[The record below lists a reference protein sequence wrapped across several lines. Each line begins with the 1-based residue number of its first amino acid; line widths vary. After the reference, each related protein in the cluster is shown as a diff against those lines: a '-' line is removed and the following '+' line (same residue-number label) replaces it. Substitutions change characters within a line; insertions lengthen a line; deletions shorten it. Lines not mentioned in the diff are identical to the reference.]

1 MAFDQYNNEELLI
14 SLIHA
19 WTKLFEIANEELL
32 ISFIHAWTKLFEI
45 AKHVLILVK
54 EF

>member
-19 WTKLFEIANEELL
+19 WTKLFEIA
-32 ISFIHAWTKLFEI
+32 
-45 AKHVLILVK
+45 KHVLILVK